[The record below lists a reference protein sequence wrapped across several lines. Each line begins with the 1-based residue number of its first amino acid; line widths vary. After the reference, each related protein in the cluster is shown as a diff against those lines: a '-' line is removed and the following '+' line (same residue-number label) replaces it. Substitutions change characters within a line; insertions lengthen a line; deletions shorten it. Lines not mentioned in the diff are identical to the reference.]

1 MNRLAMAPTE
11 TLGEALLTIARNA
24 IGREFGSAARP
35 VAELPELQ
43 RPGATFVTL
52 MQNGHLRGCIGALD
66 AARPL
71 GEDVAHNARAAA
83 FRDPRFSPLEPDEWP
98 HTRVEV
104 SLLEPSAEM
113 QFRDEADLLAQLRP
127 GEDGLILQWGH
138 HRATFLPQV
147 WDTLPNR
154 AQFLMELKRKAGL
167 PLDFW
172 EPGLRVHRYR
182 VTKWRESQATGAET
196 N

>member
-1 MNRLAMAPTE
+1 MAPTE

-24 IGREFGSAARP
+24 IGREFGSAAQP
-35 VAELPELQ
+35 VADLPELQ
-43 RPGATFVTL
+43 RPGASFVTL
-52 MQNGHLRGCIGALD
+52 LQNGHLRGCIGALE

-71 GEDVAHNARAAA
+71 AEDVAHNARAAA

-147 WDTLPNR
+147 WEQLP
-154 AQFLMELKRKAGL
+154 APADFLAALKRKAGL
-167 PLDFW
+167 PEDFW
-172 EPGLRVHRYR
+172 AEALRLSRYR
-182 VTKWRESQATGAET
+182 VRKFGQA
-196 N
+196 